1 MEKAALPLPAVPAGG
16 DPRRGVRGFTPQGGE
31 EKGRKAGRSA
41 GGAGFAALGK
51 KVSPP
56 LPFLPPH
63 PAPRDPCGL
72 PHGQGALFYLRSS
85 LIISRFY
92 FQKKTGNEK
101 RENIIQ

>member
-1 MEKAALPLPAVPAGG
+1 MEKAALPLPAAPGGPQAGG
-16 DPRRGVRGFTPQGGE
+16 EWVTPLGGE
-31 EKGRKAGRSA
+31 EGRQEGKRQ
-41 GGAGFAALGK
+41 GGQPEGWLAALGK